1 VLAALAELLLSLLGP
16 MALAAVALAVAAPRP
31 MAQAV
36 LVAALDCLALDQAEL
51 PTQEFVAAAVVGL
64 VVPLEGAGPLAFL
77 GLEALLAAVLAG
89 PEMLT
94 IQWSTEVLAL
104 SASSG
109 PAQLARSH
117 RPIRGTCNA

>member
-1 VLAALAELLLSLLGP
+1 
-16 MALAAVALAVAAPRP
+16 MALAAVALVVAAPRP

-51 PTQEFVAAAVVGL
+51 PTQELVAAAAAGL
-64 VVPLEGAGPLAFL
+64 VVPLEGTGPLSLL
-77 GLEALLAAVLAG
+77 GLGVLLAAVLVE
-89 PEMLT
+89 PEMAL
-94 IQWSTEVLAL
+94 IQRSTEVLAL

-109 PAQLARSH
+109 RVQLARSH